1 MPKMKIT
8 SCNIEETACD
18 VQKGDG
24 IELYGNRAEGEAKG
38 KKGKAIIF
46 L

>member
-1 MPKMKIT
+1 MSKMKIT
-8 SCNIEETACD
+8 SHNIEETAGD
-18 VQKGDG
+18 VRKGDG
-24 IELYGNRAEGEAKG
+24 TELDGNRAEGEAKG